1 MYKLEIDKL
10 EEAASRLK
18 ALAHPARIAIIEIL
32 EEYKQLS
39 VSEITEK
46 LKLDQASTSH
56 HLQILRSK
64 GFITSKSEGKSRI
77 YQLKISSISK
87 LFECINSCGNFN

>member
-1 MYKLEIDKL
+1 MHKLEINKL

-18 ALAHPARIAIIEIL
+18 ALAHPARIAIVEIL
-32 EEYKQLS
+32 EQYKQLS

-46 LKLDQASTSH
+46 IKLDQASTSH
-56 HLQILRSK
+56 HLQILRNK
-64 GFITSKSEGKSRI
+64 GFIISKSEGKSRI

-87 LFECINSCGNFN
+87 LLECIDSCGNFN